1 MEKLYVGG
9 DILSEL
15 ETQISI
21 YHSKLIKNICYDV
34 FKDPSL
40 IPGMLSKYTI
50 KHTQSNCQV
59 APDKP
64 NMERHHNLLNINPD
78 TEIND
83 DDECTANDVIITNKK
98 QCLALVHIKRQLR
111 QCTTD
116 PLAGMKYCSL
126 HSTQKKQPFGTLEGK
141 DHLVI

>member
-64 NMERHHNLLNINPD
+64 NMERHNNLLNQNPD

-83 DDECTANDVIITNKK
+83 ECTANDIIITNKK
-98 QCLALVHIKRQLR
+98 PATEIQALIFYLPIHQTK
-111 QCTTD
+111 T
-116 PLAGMKYCSL
+116 SL
-126 HSTQKKQPFGTLEGK
+126 IDL
-141 DHLVI
+141 